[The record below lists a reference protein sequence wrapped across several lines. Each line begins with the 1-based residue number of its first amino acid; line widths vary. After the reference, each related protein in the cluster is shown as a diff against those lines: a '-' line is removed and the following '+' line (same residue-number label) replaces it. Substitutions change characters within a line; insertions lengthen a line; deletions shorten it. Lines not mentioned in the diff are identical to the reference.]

1 MGAILDVV
9 NPGGRDPNQTFPDGA
24 GLPDDPGH
32 APINYHAYAACCRG
46 GFYRRDS
53 DLPADASAVLILLRK
68 NGLAA
73 ALESI
78 KKVRQRGQ
86 KALIS
91 WKESGLH
98 QVAAALGD
106 ARRYA
111 KFREIC
117 AAADGFISS
126 TPELVPLYRAAGCA
140 VGEFIPTPYPVDTPS
155 WNLSMPVGERQGI
168 FIGTRE
174 FDVPSRNHLL
184 AVATACSLSSSVT
197 VLNVNGRVG
206 EKLLRAI
213 NPAINIISRRLPYRE
228 YLRLLARH
236 RLVFQLDSSSVPGQ
250 VAGDALLARTLCIG
264 GNGAVDRIA
273 FSADIGDTSA
283 EAAEMASWL
292 LSDDSLYQKHLSMSQ
307 EVAMRELSFR
317 AVEIRLRSFCQAFA

>member
-1 MGAILDVV
+1 MGAILDVL

-24 GLPDDPGH
+24 GLPGDVGH

-53 DLPADASAVLILLRK
+53 DLPSGPAAVLVLLRK

-73 ALESI
+73 ALESVKRI
-78 KKVRQRGQ
+78 RQRGQ
-86 KALIS
+86 RALIS

-117 AAADGFISS
+117 ALADGFISS
-126 TPELVPLYRAAGCA
+126 TLELVPLYRAAGCA
-140 VGEFIPTPYPVDTPS
+140 VGEFIPTPYPVESPS
-155 WNLSMPVGERQGI
+155 WNFGIPVGERQGI

-197 VLNVNGRVG
+197 VLNVDGRTG

-213 NPAINIISRRLPYRE
+213 SPDLQIVSTRLPYRD
-228 YLRLLARH
+228 YLRLIARH

-250 VAGDALLARTLCIG
+250 VAGDALLTRTLCIG

-273 FSADIGDTSA
+273 FSADIGDTAA

-292 LSDDSLYQKHLSMSQ
+292 LSDDSLYQKHLTMSQ
-307 EVAMRELSFR
+307 EVALRELSFK
-317 AVEIRLRSFCQAFA
+317 AVEARLRTFCETFA